1 MRAPPVS
8 ALPLLLLL
16 VVALSARGVDAF
28 SFSSLRAPSPRRRP
42 VPDPACQTVDTVEG
56 LDLRAYATHP
66 WYVQEQQVVRY
77 QPLDNFYC
85 VRARYTVDDAGD
97 EVEVLNSARR
107 GGVDGDDTNARG
119 TRLRAVTE
127 DKDASTSKLLVGPAF
142 LPRFTYGPYWIVAVS
157 PDAPDPELGYEWA
170 IVSGGAPTRLTDPEN
185 GLCSTGEDMN
195 DSGLWL
201 FTREPTVGAD
211 VVERMRATARDA
223 GFDTSVL
230 KPVTQ
235 EGCEYPE

>member
-1 MRAPPVS
+1 M
-8 ALPLLLLL
+8 
-16 VVALSARGVDAF
+16 
-28 SFSSLRAPSPRRRP
+28 
-42 VPDPACQTVDTVEG
+42 
-56 LDLRAYATHP
+56 
-66 WYVQEQQVVRY
+66 
-77 QPLDNFYC
+77 
-85 VRARYTVDDAGD
+85 
-97 EVEVLNSARR
+97 
-107 GGVDGDDTNARG
+107 
-119 TRLRAVTE
+119 
-127 DKDASTSKLLVGPAF
+127 
-142 LPRFTYGPYWIVAVS
+142 S

-235 EGCEYPE
+235 EGCEYLE